1 MTIFCTKRDSN
12 SKPLNYEATSVTV
25 RLSDLHS
32 KKGKVRLPYVKHA
45 LNVRY
50 KTYVK
55 RMDRA
60 PYV

>member
-1 MTIFCTKRDSN
+1 MFFS
-12 SKPLNYEATSVTV
+12 ESVKV
-25 RLSDLHS
+25 RMYVHS
-32 KKGKVRLPYVKHA
+32 KKWNVRLPYVKHA

-55 RMDRA
+55 RIDRA

>member
-1 MTIFCTKRDSN
+1 MFQQTEF
-12 SKPLNYEATSVTV
+12 LSV
-25 RLSDLHS
+25 HS
-32 KKGKVRLPYVKHA
+32 KKCNVRLPYVKHA
-45 LNVRY
+45 LNVCY

>member
-1 MTIFCTKRDSN
+1 MNFSLKTTVPISIVIHEIRVVHSN
-12 SKPLNYEATSVTV
+12 KCN
-25 RLSDLHS
+25 
-32 KKGKVRLPYVKHA
+32 VRLPYVKHA

-50 KTYVK
+50 KTYIK

>member
-1 MTIFCTKRDSN
+1 MCN
-12 SKPLNYEATSVTV
+12 L
-25 RLSDLHS
+25 
-32 KKGKVRLPYVKHA
+32 RLPYVKHA

-50 KTYVK
+50 KMYVE